1 MKDLMVDIET
11 LGTRPH
17 APILSMAFVMFDDK
31 KNGGHMNRRLRWE
44 GQMNRGRKVDPGTL
58 AFWMEQPRGIADR
71 WLKTDLNTPLR
82 DEHVLH
88 QFWHFV
94 NQADRVWA
102 FSPSFDLVMLTEYS
116 HELNVPVPRN
126 SYRKQRDVR
135 TISDFLTQDEWPAAR
150 EGAHDPLV
158 DCEFQID
165 VVRSFWKKFGSPYG
179 VVHAASEPAAESV
192 HPSGEEA
199 AAPAQE
205 GPSS

>member
-17 APILSMAFVMFDDK
+17 APILSVAFVMFDDE

-44 GQMNRGRKVDPGTL
+44 GQIRGGRKIEPDTL
-58 AFWMEQPRGIADR
+58 TFWMNQPSEISKR
-71 WLKTDLNTPLR
+71 WREGSPPLR
-82 DEHVLH
+82 DEHVLS

-94 NQADRVWA
+94 SQVDRVWA

-116 HELNVPVPRN
+116 HELNIPVPRN

-179 VVHAASEPAAESV
+179 VVHAASEPAAEPV

-199 AAPAQE
+199 TAAAQE
-205 GPSS
+205 GSSS

>member
-11 LGTRPH
+11 LGTRLR
-17 APILSMAFVMFDDK
+17 APILSMAFVKFDDK
-31 KNGGHMNRRLRWE
+31 GNGGHLNRRLRWE
-44 GQMNRGRKVDPGTL
+44 EQMNRGRKVDPDTL
-58 AFWMEQPRGIADR
+58 KFWIGQPQDVSKR
-71 WLKTDLNTPLR
+71 WVESMPHLR
-82 DEHVLH
+82 DEDLLNM
-88 QFWHFV
+88 FWTFV
-94 NQADRVWA
+94 SQADRVWA

-116 HELNVPVPRN
+116 HELNIPVPRN

-179 VVHAASEPAAESV
+179 VVHAASEPAAEPV

-199 AAPAQE
+199 TAAAQE
-205 GPSS
+205 GSSS